1 MDAYKLTPADI
12 AGIRGTG
19 RAGRVN
25 VGDVERFL
33 NDVENRDTIQAS
45 PMRVAVADGMRR
57 SWSRPFATVGMTCNL
72 DPLMQD
78 RRTRPGR
85 PGATV
90 YAIRALAIALAEC
103 PTVACRLVGERLVKP
118 TSIDIAFA
126 VEVPDGVR
134 TPVVPPANEVDLEQ
148 TNTRYDELLK
158 MARERGGPK
167 GGVPVATISNY
178 ALIGIEWATPVPMPE
193 ESLILGIG
201 AVKNMPVWEKNAWGR
216 IRGCEL
222 T

>member
-1 MDAYKLTPADI
+1 MRNVPAKGSGIGYFSPRVRALMDAYKLTPADI

-45 PMRVAVADGMRR
+45 LMRVAVADSMRR
-57 SWSRPFATVGMTCNL
+57 SWSRPLATVGMTCNL

-78 RRTRPGR
+78 RRNRPGR

-90 YAIRALAIALAEC
+90 YAIRALALALAEN

-134 TPVVPPANEVDLEQ
+134 TPVVPRCQ
-148 TNTRYDELLK
+148 
-158 MARERGGPK
+158 
-167 GGVPVATISNY
+167 
-178 ALIGIEWATPVPMPE
+178 
-193 ESLILGIG
+193 
-201 AVKNMPVWEKNAWGR
+201 
-216 IRGCEL
+216 
-222 T
+222 